1 MKSKDGRNWTICVTS
16 YTDDLLSRAFV
27 SRFHQLF
34 VIFVNQVFPGEPVY
48 AQVNRDK
55 KKNSRNHHHMEPPG
69 VDVLQPGGYHHHD
82 NYSEHADLWQP
93 TALPR
98 GVGAQH
104 GAAPDNAAGGDSWV
118 WLKEKKLFIIT

>member
-1 MKSKDGRNWTICVTS
+1 MLQNGQGDTQKVYVTL
-16 YTDDLLSRAFV
+16 YADYPLSRQFLFH
-27 SRFHQLF
+27 FHQIPF
-34 VIFVNQVFPGEPVY
+34 VIFYQVFPGEPVY

-69 VDVLQPGGYHHHD
+69 VDVLQPGGYHHHG

-93 TALPR
+93 TASPR

-118 WLKEKKLFIIT
+118 